1 MTFVVSGHGLRRPR
15 ESVTQRRRGTATM
28 QISRRDFLALGG
40 AAAGSALNGPAK
52 EGAAMWSAFETP
64 RRRGEKES
72 IFDTRIGSYLPP
84 RPLELFRKRR
94 ELVDRVVIVGET
106 HTNPLHHRAEL
117 EVIHSLHTLEPQRP
131 LVIGL
136 EHFYRKHQG
145 YLDSFV
151 SGQMSLTKLYELTHW
166 DKTFG
171 YEFGMWTPIFNYCQK
186 HNIRMVGLN
195 LPHQVV
201 HLVSQM
207 GLENVPKAL
216 RDLLPEM
223 DLNNQSHLA
232 RFTKNMGITHAS
244 AEPGNHGFGLNS
256 VAFKRY
262 YEAATLWDEYMAES
276 ASQWLQQNESQNGRM
291 VVLAGSAHVAGR
303 DGIPDRITR
312 RTGCSCFTIVPQ
324 GVQWV
329 DHNPLVKVPPR
340 RDIADWVWFTQRE
353 VDLV

>member
-1 MTFVVSGHGLRRPR
+1 
-15 ESVTQRRRGTATM
+15 M